1 MLNWCLTRSYQP
13 DGSFKVSELDDTVGD
28 AYSYGVYFLRETGY
42 FRREDRFWTG
52 QDFPDAAAVRERI
65 EGKLKST
72 GLNDPEIRS
81 AYDVLEATRIP
92 AARGGVV
99 Q

>member
-1 MLNWCLTRSYQP
+1 MYQR

-28 AYSYGVYFLRETGY
+28 SYSYGVYFLRETGY
-42 FRREDRFWTG
+42 FRREDRFWTD

-65 EGKLKST
+65 ESKLKST
-72 GLNDPEIRS
+72 GLNDPEMRS
-81 AYDVLEATRIP
+81 AYEVLEEARISP
-92 AARGGVV
+92 ARGGVV